1 MIGTLVMKE
10 LKKTHLWAFLH
21 SDYKKFADNI
31 VKKINQKLFTKNI
44 EIIPFNPI
52 YPSSEVWYPFYC
64 GDDYFRKCSG
74 ISIFVSQYY
83 CMKNISIRS
92 FNGFH
97 FPVFVKYLRLSILRQ

>member
-1 MIGTLVMKE
+1 MKE
-10 LKKTHLWAFLH
+10 LKKTHLWAFLRN
-21 SDYKKFADNI
+21 DYKKFADNI

-97 FPVFVKYLRLSILRQ
+97 FPVFVKYLRLSILQQ